1 MGRAR
6 ESVGKLLT
14 RHWPSRFGNVH
25 NQARNLKGQIEKGK
39 KQRCCE
45 LYGVLRVL
53 DFFI

>member
-6 ESVGKLLT
+6 ESVDELLT

-39 KQRCCE
+39 KTE
-45 LYGVLRVL
+45 VL
-53 DFFI
+53 